1 MYGFKKESYPSLQA
15 AARAAVRRIYE
26 AGLMV
31 RDGRLGPGGNNVM
44 ADCAARPF
52 TPEDLKTLLSSE
64 DRLDHGLAQVIA
76 LRQDYM
82 QGKGDSCLRE
92 IYEVVR
98 DLAPLGFETRALT
111 AVGHSAPPRP

>member
-1 MYGFKKESYPSLQA
+1 MYGFNKQSYPSLSA
-15 AARAAVRRIYE
+15 AAHAAVRRIYE
-26 AGLMV
+26 AGLMI

-44 ADCAARPF
+44 ADNAARPF
-52 TPEDLKTLLSSE
+52 TPEDLKTLLSSD

-98 DLAPLGFETRALT
+98 DLAPLGFEVRALT
-111 AVGHSAPPRP
+111 TVGYSPGPRL